1 MKSLTLVTLGST
13 VITPEILLAATD
25 KSKLGAPRAIVGFGM
40 SEGLTVLGTSTDRTL
55 TTEGGFL
62 GLSEVFFGA
71 KIKVCEAGT
80 RRVLE
85 RGEIGE
91 LHFGGNMRIG
101 GYLDGDDSCF
111 YSDDRGQWIS
121 TGDQAKMDVSGTI
134 YILGRY
140 KDIII
145 RAGENISPV
154 SIETCL
160 NKAGVMV
167 KRPTFL

>member
-13 VITPEILLAATD
+13 VITPETLLAVTD
-25 KSKLGAPRAIVGFGM
+25 KSKLGATRAVVGFGM
-40 SEGLTVLGTSTDRTL
+40 SEGLTVLGTSTDRTI

-62 GLSEVFFGA
+62 GFNEIYSGA

-80 RRVLE
+80 RRVLK

-101 GYLDGDDSCF
+101 GYLDGDNSCF
-111 YSDDRGQWIS
+111 YNDDRGQWIC

-134 YILGRY
+134 YVLGRY
-140 KDIII
+140 KGESI
-145 RAGENISPV
+145 AGFHRDV
-154 SIETCL
+154 L
-160 NKAGVMV
+160 K
-167 KRPTFL
+167 